1 MGCCM
6 SSKKTKVTL
15 ESRTA
20 PASSAQ
26 ITTASPDKKKVEIPA
41 TASLLRE
48 LTDAFE
54 EKSSFEASL
63 VIQET
68 PAKLRSQSPALETR
82 PALAV
87 FTNQTKLPD
96 VKSVSQANGF
106 DKERYKT
113 ANKGALPSI
122 FSLPLSV
129 QEQLDEVEVRSG
141 VKDPSTKPASSLAL
155 LSQQLPQKKEGS
167 MEQYLAART
176 IIYS

>member
-1 MGCCM
+1 MGCCV

-15 ESRTA
+15 EASTA
-20 PASSAQ
+20 LASSAQ
-26 ITTASPDKKKVEIPA
+26 ITTASPDKKKVEVPVA
-41 TASLLRE
+41 ALLRE
-48 LTDAFE
+48 LTDDFE
-54 EKSSFEASL
+54 EKSSSEASL
-63 VIQET
+63 VIQEV
-68 PAKLRSQSPALETR
+68 PAKPRSQSPALEVR
-82 PALAV
+82 PAV
-87 FTNQTKLPD
+87 TIFTNQVKLPE

-129 QEQLDEVEVRSG
+129 QEQLDEVEVRSR
-141 VKDPSTKPASSLAL
+141 VNDPTTQPASSLAL
-155 LSQQLPQKKEGS
+155 LSQKLPQKKEGS